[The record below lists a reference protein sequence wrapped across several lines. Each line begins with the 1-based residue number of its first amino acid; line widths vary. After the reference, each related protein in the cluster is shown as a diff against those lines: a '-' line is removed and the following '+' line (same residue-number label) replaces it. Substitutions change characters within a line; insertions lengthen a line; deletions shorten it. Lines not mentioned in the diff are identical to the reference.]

1 MTIETTAETPA
12 ERSPWYVPSYAWVLL
27 ATLGLQVGLYLSQ
40 VFGVLGKGQAVLIA
54 VAATAGIPLWVIA
67 CCVFRLKSQ
76 FGLRTLLLA
85 VVVVA
90 IPSGWMSRELERAR
104 NQRALVER
112 FRIYNYLDGGPRL
125 VPNWLRKSLGEDF
138 FAELEGVGFD
148 APESGAGLAPLR
160 GFTTLRSLYLRGT
173 QVTDDGLANLREFT
187 NLRSLDLSGT
197 KITDSGLTQLRGL
210 TNLQSLDLT
219 GTKITDDG
227 LANLRALTNLQT
239 LYLYGAPVTEVGIA
253 HLCELTNLKTLGLNG
268 TQVTDAGLARLR
280 ELTNLSEL
288 SLNGTPV
295 TDAGLAYIHKLTNL
309 ETLCLLGTRVTD
321 DGLIHLR
328 GLKNLQFLYLS
339 GTPVTDDE
347 VRQLQADLPE
357 CQMDR

>member
-1 MTIETTAETPA
+1 MTTETTAKTLA
-12 ERSPWYVPSYAWVLL
+12 EPNPWHAPSYAWVLL

-40 VFGVLGKGQAVLIA
+40 HFGGLDKGQAVLIA
-54 VAATAGIPLWVIA
+54 VAATAGLPLWVVA
-67 CCVFRLKSQ
+67 CRVFRLKSQ

-90 IPSGWMSRELERAR
+90 IPSGWLSRELERAR

-125 VPNWLRKSLGEDF
+125 VPNWLRKSFGDDF

-148 APESGAGLAPLR
+148 APESGAGLAQLR
-160 GFTTLRSLYLRGT
+160 GFTTLRSLYLRET
-173 QVTDDGLANLREFT
+173 QVKDDALAN
-187 NLRSLDLSGT
+187 
-197 KITDSGLTQLRGL
+197 
-210 TNLQSLDLT
+210 
-219 GTKITDDG
+219 
-227 LANLRALTNLQT
+227 
-239 LYLYGAPVTEVGIA
+239 
-253 HLCELTNLKTLGLNG
+253 
-268 TQVTDAGLARLR
+268 LR

-295 TDAGLAYIHKLTNL
+295 TDAGLAHIHKLTNL
-309 ETLCLLGTRVTD
+309 ETLCLLGTQVTD

-339 GTPVTDDE
+339 GTPVTDDK